1 MSGGSNGSW
10 TGTVKRGRSCQQIA
24 ACWIHISAP
33 LTPVLMQVQKS
44 KVLASNGIMHIL
56 TRGERIPIYAKEG
69 EGEDSAFIQRQ
80 ANP

>member
-1 MSGGSNGSW
+1 
-10 TGTVKRGRSCQQIA
+10 
-24 ACWIHISAP
+24 
-33 LTPVLMQVQKS
+33 MQVQKS